1 MNTMNTLL
9 YWILDTLNLPSH
21 ALTEGRKYYPENMFD
36 KARPARKVRRRCP
49 VAMVV
54 DVYHLPPKFIC
65 QKATYLLLG
74 RILE

>member
-21 ALTEGRKYYPENMFD
+21 ALTEGRKYYQENMFD
-36 KARPARKVRRRCP
+36 EARPARKVRRRCT

-54 DVYHLPPKFIC
+54 DVYHLPPI
-65 QKATYLLLG
+65 YLSESKLLTF
-74 RILE
+74 RYIEY